1 MEYRQRVVA
10 EHRWC
15 ECCMKDQVAC
25 KCDSSKLNELAKRR
39 RSLESITRK
48 FDRANTKAVAVLVET
63 ETALRGGLKEMFID
77 RHSPLC
83 AGHYLITQ
91 FGTRYEIVRVKVEGN
106 RQWLQVAFRQRAP
119 VQSIIHR
126 VMK

>member
-1 MEYRQRVVA
+1 
-10 EHRWC
+10 
-15 ECCMKDQVAC
+15 MKDQVAC

-48 FDRANTKAVAVLVET
+48 FDRANTRALTLTGAVLVET

-83 AGHYLITQ
+83 TGHYLITQ

-106 RQWLQVAFRQRAP
+106 RQWLQVAFKRRAP
-119 VQSIIHR
+119 VRSIIHR